1 MNTMTYKGYIAHIEY
16 DDRDNIFVGR
26 LIGLPE
32 TVRVSFHADN
42 VPELRLAFEESVD
55 DYLETCT
62 KIGKSPE
69 KPASGK
75 LMLRIPPEVHGAAL
89 VAAQAAG
96 TNLNQW
102 AAKVLAE
109 AAHVG

>member
-1 MNTMTYKGYIAHIEY
+1 MNTMTYKGYTARIEF
-16 DDRDNIFVGR
+16 DDRNELFVGHLLGIR
-26 LIGLPE
+26 DVVG
-32 TVRVSFHADN
+32 FHADN
-42 VPELRLAFEESVD
+42 VPELRSAFEESVD
-55 DYLETCT
+55 DYLETCA

-96 TNLNQW
+96 TSLNQW

>member
-1 MNTMTYKGYIAHIEY
+1 MNAMTYKGYTARIEF
-16 DDRDNIFVGR
+16 DDRNELFVGHILGIR
-26 LIGLPE
+26 DVVG
-32 TVRVSFHADN
+32 FHADN
-42 VPELRLAFEESVD
+42 VPELRSAFEESVD
-55 DYLETCT
+55 DYLETCA

-96 TNLNQW
+96 TSLNQW

>member
-1 MNTMTYKGYIAHIEY
+1 MNTMTYKGNTARIEF
-16 DDRDNIFVGR
+16 DDRSELFVGHLLGIR
-26 LIGLPE
+26 DVVG
-32 TVRVSFHADN
+32 FHADN
-42 VPELRLAFEESVD
+42 VPELRSAFEESVD
-55 DYLETCT
+55 DYLETCA

-69 KPASGK
+69 KPAIGK

-96 TNLNQW
+96 TSLNQW